1 VIEIDVI
8 SALFVLALIGA
19 GVTFLVSR
27 RGEREHAPGGSE
39 VYKLARRMAHALEG
53 VLILDQNLPNLPN
66 TQRSSIEALLKEWEK
81 QL

>member
-1 VIEIDVI
+1 MIAVD
-8 SALFVLALIGA
+8 A
-19 GVTFLVSR
+19 FLVMVVLVSIAGSAVVAASR
-27 RGEREHAPGGSE
+27 RSQRQHAPGGTE

-66 TQRSSIEALLKEWEK
+66 AQRTSIEALLKEWEK